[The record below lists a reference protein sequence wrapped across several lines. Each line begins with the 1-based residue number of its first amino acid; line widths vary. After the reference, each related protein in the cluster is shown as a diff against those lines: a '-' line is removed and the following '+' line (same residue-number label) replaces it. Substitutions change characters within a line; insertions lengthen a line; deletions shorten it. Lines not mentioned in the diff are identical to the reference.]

1 MATND
6 LHQFYYQLMQDENYP
21 NFCKILFLQLV
32 LRENVLVYSNHRVE
46 IKEVWN
52 SVNKRLGEKVGN
64 IYIVDQLTKIEE
76 VLANQ
81 SAFKRIL
88 LYDLT
93 EISNTGLNYLLNNQ
107 QDTLTLTVV
116 EN

>member
-1 MATND
+1 VFTND

-64 IYIVDQLTKIEE
+64 IYIMDQLTKIEE

-81 SAFKRIL
+81 SAFKRVL

-93 EISNTGLNYLLNNQ
+93 EISNAGLNYLLNNQ